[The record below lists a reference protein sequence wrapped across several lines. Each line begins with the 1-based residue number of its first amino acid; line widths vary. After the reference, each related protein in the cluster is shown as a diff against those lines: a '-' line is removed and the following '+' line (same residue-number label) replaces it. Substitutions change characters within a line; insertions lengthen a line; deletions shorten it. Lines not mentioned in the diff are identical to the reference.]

1 MATVATEPSPRARC
15 SAEADVQFLQE
26 CLAKFVGSRGS
37 RDVLNL
43 LKDTFHILACMLLL
57 IQNHQ
62 VAYALL
68 LNRIHLEVN
77 LAHT

>member
-43 LKDTFHILACMLLL
+43 LKDTCSHSGMHVVVDSKSPGCLCTFAS
-57 IQNHQ
+57 
-62 VAYALL
+62 
-68 LNRIHLEVN
+68 
-77 LAHT
+77 